1 MASEKGPV
9 ATEAPPLPASTISE
23 PAIPHD
29 PFSVESLQADATR
42 ATASLKRARETT
54 PTSPSSVFTSH
65 LGSDLSPSKAAR
77 LIGLTSRH
85 SPAPLTGAAALEDE
99 KRRREEEYR
108 QQVSGASENPAYR
121 VHSELMSASALA
133 MSRPQDAPVTNDAHP
148 DEQIIDHQGDDAIPP
163 QTGGDM
169 DQPEQAEQ
177 PDHVEQPVLPEHT
190 EHNEHTELAEEHVD
204 HTDQADHAGHAE
216 HMEHPEHTEHVEHAE
231 QPEHAE
237 HAEHMMHTEPTE
249 HMGHAEHAEHPG
261 HVEHVDHVEHMEH
274 RSDVAAEQAANLAA
288 LSNNAAHVTASPG
301 PMDIDGRGDRAGYAP
316 QPQAQMEDKSNPTSL
331 SYPGMVPPSA
341 AMPAPPRT
349 MSMPM
354 TPNQP
359 GGPKSPNSKKH
370 KCPYC
375 ETEFTRH
382 HNLKS
387 HLLTHSQEK
396 PFVCPTCQMRFRR
409 LHDLKRHGKLHTGEK
424 PHVCPKCDRKFARGD
439 ALARHSKGPG
449 GCVSRRGSL
458 GFETEDYSHL
468 DVDDSTMTG
477 VVYENPHEA
486 DMTEEERRRLSMSG
500 MKAPHVQG
508 NEAVPHEPLHH
519 LRTYSPPGT
528 STGRL
533 YPPNVERGSNAPH
546 AANASISSMHSSGP
560 NSMYA
565 QSGMTES
572 PKPLSPGLQ
581 PHDGSVARQ
590 RSPSLTTQ
598 FQQQQFGRQQADRQT
613 SSGSS
618 SLPSYPEALV
628 AQLVSVSG
636 FPSGDGHYAAAGQAS
651 APGAISSAQAASAA
665 TGQSN
670 IGTASAGAQ
679 AASSTAP
686 SQNGGSGDSTSNNI
700 FATDQG
706 IWAYIHS
713 LEERLTETN
722 ARVSILEQSEKTHK
736 EDFGHLMDEV
746 VSLRKQLEMKEEAPA
761 PETVI

>member
-1 MASEKGPV
+1 MEV
-9 ATEAPPLPASTISE
+9 
-23 PAIPHD
+23 
-29 PFSVESLQADATR
+29 R
-42 ATASLKRARETT
+42 
-54 PTSPSSVFTSH
+54 
-65 LGSDLSPSKAAR
+65 SD
-77 LIGLTSRH
+77 IT
-85 SPAPLTGAAALEDE
+85 
-99 KRRREEEYR
+99 
-108 QQVSGASENPAYR
+108 
-121 VHSELMSASALA
+121 
-133 MSRPQDAPVTNDAHP
+133 
-148 DEQIIDHQGDDAIPP
+148 
-163 QTGGDM
+163 
-169 DQPEQAEQ
+169 
-177 PDHVEQPVLPEHT
+177 
-190 EHNEHTELAEEHVD
+190 
-204 HTDQADHAGHAE
+204 
-216 HMEHPEHTEHVEHAE
+216 
-231 QPEHAE
+231 AE
-237 HAEHMMHTEPTE
+237 HAT
-249 HMGHAEHAEHPG
+249 
-261 HVEHVDHVEHMEH
+261 
-274 RSDVAAEQAANLAA
+274 NLAA
-288 LSNNAAHVTASPG
+288 LGSNAAHVTASPG

-331 SYPGMVPPSA
+331 SYPGMVAPSA

-396 PFVCPTCQMRFRR
+396 PFVCATCQMRFRR

-468 DVDDSTMTG
+468 DVDDSSMTG
-477 VVYENPHEA
+477 VVYENPNEA

-508 NEAVPHEPLHH
+508 KDDLPQDSMHYLP
-519 LRTYSPPGT
+519 TYFPSGT

-546 AANASISSMHSSGP
+546 APNASISSIPSSGP
-560 NSMYA
+560 NSMYG

-581 PHDGSVARQ
+581 PHDGNVPRQ
-590 RSPSLTTQ
+590 HSPSLTTQ

-613 SSGSS
+613 PSGSS

-628 AQLVSVSG
+628 AELVSVSG
-636 FPSGDGHYAAAGQAS
+636 FPSSEGHYVAAGQAGAPGALSSTQASAAAGQS
-651 APGAISSAQAASAA
+651 NLSAASAA
-665 TGQSN
+665 V
-670 IGTASAGAQ
+670 Q
-679 AASSTAP
+679 AASSSAP

-706 IWAYIHS
+706 VWAYIHS

-722 ARVSILEQSEKTHK
+722 TRVSILEESEKNHK
-736 EDFGHLMDEV
+736 ESYALLADEV
-746 VSLRKQLEMKEEAPA
+746 ASLRKQLEMKEEAPA
-761 PETVI
+761 PEPETII